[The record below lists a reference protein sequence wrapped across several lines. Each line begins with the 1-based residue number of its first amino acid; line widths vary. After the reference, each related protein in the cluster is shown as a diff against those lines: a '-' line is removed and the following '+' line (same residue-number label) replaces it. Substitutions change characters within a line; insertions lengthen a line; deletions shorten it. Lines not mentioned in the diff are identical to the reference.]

1 MSAIR
6 YNTGRRLAALAASG
20 GLLLLASAPGFAQEA
35 CTGFKWPVDT
45 EIGWMGA
52 ADSEAVATGATIPAP
67 LAKALTL
74 TLKPSKAE
82 TLPVVSGVKKQA
94 VGSESFSG
102 WFTIDKIEKAGTY
115 QVSLSQNGWIDVAQD
130 GKLVDSTAFT
140 GNHECKSIR
149 KSVRYEL
156 APGSA
161 LIQIVGAPAETIKV
175 TVREAN

>member
-1 MSAIR
+1 MSAMR
-6 YNTGRRLAALAASG
+6 HNVRRRLAALAASG
-20 GLLLLASAPGFAQEA
+20 CLLLSVSASGFAQEE
-35 CTGFKWPVDT
+35 CTGFNWPLNT

-52 ADSEAVATGATIPAP
+52 ADSEAVATGATVPAP
-67 LAKALTL
+67 LAKAVTL
-74 TLKPSKAE
+74 TLKPSKSE

-94 VGSESFSG
+94 VGGESFSG
-102 WFTIDKIEKAGTY
+102 WFTIDKIEKGGTY
-115 QVSLSQNGWIDVAQD
+115 QVSLSKDGWIDVAQE

-161 LIQIVGAPAETIKV
+161 LIQIVGAPADIIKV